1 MYRMLLLFFFSTS
14 LFASDV
20 KNSIDRVYQG
30 YTTTP
35 ESMALLASLEA
46 GMPYSDNLDDARVMA
61 FKCLFLDT
69 DTLDKRQA
77 FKVFLAEAKQ
87 VTSSSGD
94 AVLSQDLSVCEAFHL
109 YSQGLYERAKMIL
122 QPIAEVALN
131 PELDDKSQTSAIGF
145 ANFVLNRVYLAKG
158 QYKLAF
164 DTAQKSY
171 QAYELAEN
179 YYERAL
185 TLREI
190 AAIHLA
196 LFNYDLAIEQLLRA
210 KSELA
215 TFNVQEHYKVTDEIA
230 YVYELKGEVSKA
242 LELYLSIFAAV
253 RQYENDDGF
262 GYLVIKVAQLYTQLN
277 EFEKAQQYFSQV
289 QTLDITS
296 DWIKQLHTMA
306 LAQWFLATDQISNAV
321 RENNVLAQLDQQN
334 WPASFTER
342 YLQFYAALAMRQGD
356 YQTQAAVQKQLL
368 TIANTQVNNV
378 ADRALL
384 SERLMFNLNQQNREI
399 ARLEEVADI
408 KEKLLAV
415 AVDKAFWQRL
425 TLAFACVM
433 LLMLAVYA
441 YKQVQHKQHYKVLAL
456 KDELTGVA
464 NRRAILDMKK
474 RAISKSKSTGT
485 ANSLISIDIDHF
497 KAVNDQYGHD
507 IGDELIKSVVNTLSQ
522 GVRSSD
528 NVGRVGGEEFL
539 IVLEQQ
545 SLQHALEVAERIRS
559 SIEQQTH
566 TAKNIKATVSMGVVE
581 VAPDETPEQAAKRAD
596 INLYAAKRSGR
607 NTITA

>member
-1 MYRMLLLFFFSTS
+1 MYRTLLFFFFSTS
-14 LFASDV
+14 IFASDV

-30 YTTTP
+30 YTTKP
-35 ESMALLASLEA
+35 ESVAVLASLEA
-46 GMPYSDNLDDARVMA
+46 GMPYSDDLDNARIMA

-69 DTLDKRQA
+69 DTIDKRRA
-77 FKVFLAEAKQ
+77 FKVFLTEAKDIIR
-87 VTSSSGD
+87 SSGD
-94 AVLSQDLSVCEAFHL
+94 KVLLQGLSVCEAFQF
-109 YSQGLYERAKMIL
+109 YSQGLYEHAQMIL
-122 QPIAEVALN
+122 QPTAEVALN
-131 PELDDKSQTSAIGF
+131 PELDDKSQASVIGF
-145 ANFVLNRVYLAKG
+145 ANLVLSRVYLAKG

-190 AAIHLA
+190 AAIHAA

-210 KSELA
+210 KAELA
-215 TFNVQEHYKVTDEIA
+215 KFNVQEHYKVTDEIA
-230 YVYELKGEVSKA
+230 YVYELKGEVNKA
-242 LELYLSIFAAV
+242 IELYLSIFSAV

-262 GYLVIKVAQLYTQLN
+262 GYLAIKVAQLYTQLN
-277 EFEKAQQYFSQV
+277 ELEKAQQYFSQV
-289 QTLDITS
+289 QKLDITS
-296 DWIKQLHTMA
+296 DWITLLYTLA
-306 LAQWFLATDQISNAV
+306 RAQWFLATEQIANAV
-321 RENNVLAQLDQQN
+321 RENNVLTQLDQQN
-334 WPASFTER
+334 WPVSFTKR
-342 YLQFYAALAMRQGD
+342 YLQFYANLAKRQGD
-356 YQTQAAVQKQLL
+356 YQTQATVQKQLL
-368 TIANTQVNNV
+368 AIANTQVNNV

-399 ARLEEVADI
+399 ARLQEVADF
-408 KEKLLAV
+408 KEKLLDI

-425 TLAFACVM
+425 TLVFACVM
-433 LLMLAVYA
+433 LLTLCVYA

-464 NRRAILDMKK
+464 NRRAILDKNK
-474 RAISKSKSTGT
+474 RAICKSKITGT
-485 ANSLISIDIDHF
+485 TNSLISIDIDHF

-507 IGDELIKSVVNTLSQ
+507 IGDELIKSVVNTISK

-528 NVGRVGGEEFL
+528 SVGRVGGEEFL

-559 SIEQQTH
+559 AIALQTH
-566 TAKNIKATVSMGVVE
+566 TVKNIKATVSMGVVE
-581 VAPDETPEQAAKRAD
+581 VAPDESPKQAAKRAD
-596 INLYAAKRSGR
+596 VNLYAAKRSGR
-607 NTITA
+607 NIIIA

>member
-1 MYRMLLLFFFSTS
+1 MYRTLLFFFFSTS
-14 LFASDV
+14 IFASDV

-30 YTTTP
+30 YTTKP
-35 ESMALLASLEA
+35 ESVAVLASLEA
-46 GMPYSDNLDDARVMA
+46 GMPYSDDLDDARVIA
-61 FKCLFLDT
+61 FKCLFFDT

-77 FKVFLAEAKQ
+77 FKVFLTEAKDIIR
-87 VTSSSGD
+87 SSGD
-94 AVLSQDLSVCEAFHL
+94 KVLWQDLRVCEANQL

-122 QPIAEVALN
+122 QPIAEVTLN
-131 PELDDKSQTSAIGF
+131 PQLDNKSQTSAIGF
-145 ANFVLNRVYLAKG
+145 ANLVLNRVYLAKG

-164 DTAQKSY
+164 DAAQKSY
-171 QAYELAEN
+171 QAFELAEN

-185 TLREI
+185 SLREI
-190 AAIHLA
+190 ASIHLA

-215 TFNVQEHYKVTDEIA
+215 KFNVQEHYKVTDKIA
-230 YVYELKGEVSKA
+230 YAHELKGEISKA
-242 LELYLSIFAAV
+242 IELYLSIFSAV
-253 RQYENDDGF
+253 RQYEDDDGF

-289 QTLDITS
+289 QKLDITS
-296 DWIKQLHTMA
+296 DWITLLYTLA
-306 LAQWFLATDQISNAV
+306 RAQWFLATEQIANAV
-321 RENNVLAQLDQQN
+321 RENNVLTQLEQQN
-334 WPASFTER
+334 WPASFTKR
-342 YLQFYAALAMRQGD
+342 YLQFYATLAMRQGD
-356 YQTQAAVQKQLL
+356 YQTQANVQKQLL

-399 ARLEEVADI
+399 ARLEEVADF
-408 KEKLLAV
+408 KEKLLDV

-425 TLAFACVM
+425 TLVFVCVM
-433 LLMLAVYA
+433 LLTLAVYA

-474 RAISKSKSTGT
+474 RAISKSKITGSI
-485 ANSLISIDIDHF
+485 NSLISIDIDHF

-507 IGDELIKSVVNTLSQ
+507 IGDELIKSVVNILSQ
-522 GVRSSD
+522 SVRSSD

-545 SLQHALEVAERIRS
+545 SLRHALEIAERIRS
-559 SIEQQTH
+559 AIELQTH
-566 TAKNIKATVSMGVVE
+566 TVQEIKATVSMGVVE
-581 VAPDETPEQAAKRAD
+581 VAPDETPEQAVKRAD